1 MRGSDIQTRAEQLE
15 RIPLFEGMSLEHL
28 HELASVSR
36 VHSCKRKQE
45 LFHKGDQGSD
55 VYVVLTGRLKAL
67 TTSADGN
74 DVVFTILGPGD
85 VVGEIAM
92 LADLPRT
99 ATVVAKGDVEVL
111 VFPGPELVTVLR
123 KHPTA
128 SKLLDHI
135 THRRVQ
141 EKKEKTFAED

>member
-1 MRGSDIQTRAEQLE
+1 MDPFEKEVAGNLMFRTLDAAARQQVMALAKRRRYQRGQSIIQEGAPDQDIYLLRQGKVEVQTMQEGFIIELSVFEAGTVFGEVAATGQTR
-15 RIPLFEGMSLEHL
+15 
-28 HELASVSR
+28 
-36 VHSCKRKQE
+36 
-45 LFHKGDQGSD
+45 
-55 VYVVLTGRLKAL
+55 
-67 TTSADGN
+67 
-74 DVVFTILGPGD
+74 
-85 VVGEIAM
+85 
-92 LADLPRT
+92 RT

-111 VFPGPELVTVLR
+111 VFPGPELVAVLR